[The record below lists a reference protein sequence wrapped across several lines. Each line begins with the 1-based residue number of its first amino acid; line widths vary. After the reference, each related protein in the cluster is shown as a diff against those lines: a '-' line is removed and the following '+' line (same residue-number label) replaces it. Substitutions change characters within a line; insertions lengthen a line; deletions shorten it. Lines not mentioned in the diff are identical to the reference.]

1 MAFEKKRTYDDDDDD
16 HANVHVYSI
25 LLHADEQ
32 QLEK

>member
-1 MAFEKKRTYDDDDDD
+1 MAFEKKRTYDDD
-16 HANVHVYSI
+16 HVNVHVYSI